1 MNKTT
6 PFSLTREKHLDHMV
20 KVVPFIVLMFGIQGH
35 ILTKIHEDFG
45 GSAIF
50 FLAGCLIFMIGAFIT
65 YDIKHQ
71 VTFFEDHLM
80 VKFLGISK
88 QVKYEDIVSVFVSE
102 SNQTFASIQIRTKT
116 DRQTFFFA
124 DDADGIKA
132 FLESHKKNTEFK
144 AAA

>member
-1 MNKTT
+1 MNKTI

-35 ILTKIHEDFG
+35 ILSKISEDIG
-45 GSAIF
+45 SSAIF
-50 FLAGCLIFMIGAFIT
+50 FLAGCLIFMISAFIT

-80 VKFLGISK
+80 VKFLGLSK
-88 QVKYEDIVSVFVSE
+88 KVHYEEIVSVFVSE
-102 SNQTFASIQIRTKT
+102 SNQSFASVQIKTKS
-116 DRQTFFFA
+116 DRHTFFFV

-132 FLESHKKNTEFK
+132 FLESQKKTDFK